1 MKYIPLILTLI
12 FTLPLASQMEFEEV
26 LQLYP
31 EGNVNSSYL
40 FYLKGDSAFTIY
52 HSTGALGDISHFKL
66 TTNSGNTWRDL
77 DNLFEDLDIAGADP
91 YNFHLYSF
99 SETDSTLYHYNFDG
113 EVIYESEYLPHHKNG
128 YLRFNPIDPN
138 FLGLHIVR
146 EYLPFELYQHYFYYS
161 TDYGKNWNLVNVEK
175 YLLEEKNLT
184 LPYNVTIGFAPNLRN
199 KNKTLFQFN
208 WHNMFGT
215 YFSMTGNFD
224 FYTEEMRFYDN
235 NTLGSC
241 YGCLSED
248 EVIYNTKT
256 QDSIIRYNLETKE
269 KNNYSRFP
277 NSIGWDP
284 DSISE
289 NNEGQDLKLQRFRV
303 NSSNPSHQIM
313 LILYSEY
320 DKNSSPRYNFI
331 HQYFFQSFDSGNTWE
346 FLYLNEDRF
355 NIIDDFYINSKDL
368 SLWLVKNIHDAHTNS
383 PYRLYPILYRSLSP
397 VTSVKNIPNNT
408 ELSAYFNKNTLV
420 INSKKNLH
428 ESQINIYNLLG
439 KETFKTKINLTKGNN
454 QIYLNDNL
462 TNGLYFIVI
471 ENNYKKSIVK
481 LIRSD

>member
-1 MKYIPLILTLI
+1 MKKIITILLIAITYSS
-12 FTLPLASQMEFEEV
+12 FAQMEFEEV

-31 EGNVNSSYL
+31 DGNVNSSYL
-40 FYLKGDSAFTIY
+40 LYLNGDSAFVTY
-52 HSTGALGDISHFKL
+52 HTGSLGSMSHFVF
-66 TTNSGNTWRDL
+66 TTNSGENWRNMND
-77 DNLFEDLDIAGADP
+77 LFESLNISGLDP
-91 YNFHLYSF
+91 YNFHLYSR
-99 SETDSTLYHYNFDG
+99 SEEDSTIYHYNFDG
-113 EVIYESEYLPHHKNG
+113 EVIYESEYLLQHFKG
-128 YLRFNPIDPN
+128 FMRFSPIDPN
-138 FLGLHIVR
+138 FLGLHVAI
-146 EYLPFELYQHYFYYS
+146 EYIQFEQYQHYFYYS
-161 TDYGKNWNLVNVEK
+161 TDYGKNWNFINVEK
-175 YLLEEKNLT
+175 HLLEEKNLT

-199 KNKTLFQFN
+199 KNKALFQFN

-215 YFSMTGNFD
+215 YFSLTGNFD
-224 FYTEEMRFYDN
+224 FYTKEMRFYDN

-289 NNEGQDLKLQRFRV
+289 NNEGQNLKLQRFRV

-313 LILYSEY
+313 MIKYTEY
-320 DKNSSPRYNFI
+320 NKNNSPLYNFI
-331 HQYFFQSFDSGNTWE
+331 HQYFFQSLDSGNTWE
-346 FLYLNEDRF
+346 FIYLNEDRF

-368 SLWLVKNIHDAHTNS
+368 SLWLVKNIHNANS
-383 PYRLYPILYRSLSP
+383 DSPSRLYPKLYRSLSP
-397 VTSVKNIPNNT
+397 VTFVKNIPNNT
-408 ELSAYFNKNTLV
+408 ELTAYFNKNTLIV
-420 INSKKNLH
+420 NSKKNLY

-439 KETFKTKINLTKGNN
+439 KETYKTKINLTKGNN

-462 TNGLYFIVI
+462 NSGLYFIEI